1 MRIRVHSTINVKRIF
16 ERNCYPAR
24 ASSTKMGDWGAAQT
38 AEGRTYYFHK
48 QTKETSWT
56 KPADFDDSEPP
67 VTPATPSAPTG
78 GPSDWAEAKT
88 QDGRVYY
95 YNKHT
100 KATSWTRPAALDQV
114 RPQQQSQPNGRPDFV
129 AGGGG
134 PGYGGDR
141 DFGGRDRDRRDDRG
155 HGLPQK
161 PSFDGPRGDRGGPGG
176 GGGGGGMPWEAR
188 QESMGFRGPMPVKT
202 DEPEYATPE
211 AAEEAFF
218 KLLKR
223 NNITPDTEWQDAL
236 RVVIRDREY
245 RAVKDPKDRK
255 IAFEKYQAETRAQ
268 EKEKEKER
276 KTRVREEFR
285 RMLST
290 HDEIDHY
297 TRWKTAR
304 PFIEREAVFKSA
316 GDEDE
321 RRRIFDEYILELKK
335 KHAEDETARR
345 KTAMQELDNMLKLLI
360 IDPDTRWA
368 DAEEKI
374 MKNERFVNDE
384 NFRDLPRVDVFL
396 AYENHMKALERVAND
411 AIQTEKRTKYR
422 RHRQARD
429 NYKQLL
435 HEKLR
440 EGKIKAGT
448 KWQDVFPQIKNDER
462 FRAYLGVPGSDA
474 IELLWDIVEDEERK
488 LRSKRNDALDV
499 LEDKRWEMTLD
510 TSTQDFLEVMRSHP
524 KTSKYPEDDL
534 LMIYDR
540 LMEKIKRRA
549 DDNKI
554 EAERHQ
560 KVAVDNLR
568 SAMKKLS
575 PPVAVSDSYEDIA
588 SRLVGSR
595 DFDTADEEVRR
606 RAYDKFMTRLRERED
621 HERDRRRERS
631 RDRERPRRDDR
642 ERDRGDRERRH
653 RTRTPEV
660 DAYEADRRKAQA
672 DRERQYRKPSFGL
685 TPPPPPRDR
694 RDDRYEDRR
703 DDRRRGDPRDSYD
716 RERREREMERER
728 TYMSRADPR
737 EKGRTLDYG
746 DEDQVGS
753 RPPSAR
759 KRRESDGSMSSR
771 RESKVCKQ
779 VTSIIEFLLTPNSV
793 HAARIHPSPV
803 S

>member
-1 MRIRVHSTINVKRIF
+1 MS
-16 ERNCYPAR
+16 A
-24 ASSTKMGDWGAAQT
+24 WGSAQT
-38 AEGRTYYFHK
+38 ADGRTYYFNK
-48 QTKETSWT
+48 QTKETTWT

-67 VTPATPSAPTG
+67 ATPATPSTG
-78 GPSDWAEAKT
+78 NAADWAEAKT
-88 QDGRVYY
+88 QDGRTYY
-95 YNKHT
+95 YNKVT
-100 KATSWTRPAALDQV
+100 KQTTWTLPPELAR
-114 RPQQQSQPNGRPDFV
+114 QQQAQQNGRPDFV

-134 PGYGGDR
+134 PGFGGDR
-141 DFGGRDRDRRDDRG
+141 DFGGRDRRDDRG

-161 PSFDGPRGDRGGPGG
+161 PSFDGPRGDRG

-202 DEPEYATPE
+202 DEPDYATPE
-211 AAEEAFF
+211 QAEDAFF

-223 NNITPDTEWQDAL
+223 NNITPETEWHDAL
-236 RVVIRDREY
+236 RTVIRDREY
-245 RAVKDPKDRK
+245 RAIKDPKDRK
-255 IAFEKYQAETRAQ
+255 IAFEKYQAEVKAQ

-304 PFIEREAVFKSA
+304 PVIEREAVFKSA

-335 KHAEDETARR
+335 KHVEEEAAQRR
-345 KTAMQELDNMLKLLI
+345 AAMQELDNMLKVLI

-368 DAEEKI
+368 DAEDKI
-374 MKNERFVNDE
+374 MSNERFVSDDT
-384 NFRDLPRVDVFL
+384 FKDLPKVDIFS

-411 AIQTEKRTKYR
+411 AIQTEKRNKYR
-422 RHRQARD
+422 RQRQARD
-429 NYKQLL
+429 NFKQLL

-440 EGKIKAGT
+440 EGRIKAGT
-448 KWQDVFPQIKNDER
+448 KWQDFFPQIKDDER
-462 FRAYLGVPGSDA
+462 FIAYLGVQQGSEA
-474 IELLWDIVEDEERK
+474 IELFWDVVEDEERK

-499 LEDKRWEMTLD
+499 LEDKRWEMTLE
-510 TSTQDFLEVMRSHP
+510 TSVSEFLEVMRSHP
-524 KTSKYPEDDL
+524 KTAKYTEDDL
-534 LMIYDR
+534 QMIFDR
-540 LMEKIKRRA
+540 LMEKVKRRA

-568 SAMKKLS
+568 SAMKKLN
-575 PPVAVSDSYEDIA
+575 PPVAVSDSYDDIA
-588 SRLVGSR
+588 SRLVGMR
-595 DFDTADEEVRR
+595 DFENADEEVRR
-606 RAYDKFMTRLRERED
+606 RAYDKFMTRLREREE

-631 RDRERPRRDDR
+631 RDRRRDDR
-642 ERDRGDRERRH
+642 DRGDRGDRERRH

-672 DRERQYRKPSFGL
+672 DRERQYRKASFGL
-685 TPPPPPRDR
+685 TPPPRDR
-694 RDDRYEDRR
+694 RDDRYDDRR
-703 DDRRRGDPRDSYD
+703 DDRRRPDPRDMYE
-716 RERREREMERER
+716 RERREREHERER
-728 TYMSRADPR
+728 NYLSRADPR
-737 EKGRTLDYG
+737 DKGRTLDYG

-753 RPPSAR
+753 RPPSVR

-771 RESKVCKQ
+771 RDNKRPRRTHSPEPSLLKEEPPELQ
-779 VTSIIEFLLTPNSV
+779 SGSEEGEIEEV
-793 HAARIHPSPV
+793 
-803 S
+803 